1 MDGAVS
7 AVGHEFVNPPD
18 LLAASGF
25 SHVAVVAP
33 GRVVEIAGQ
42 TAHQP
47 DGSLRGETMAEQAAA
62 ALSNLATALRAAG
75 AAPEHL
81 VALQIYVTDV
91 AGYREAQRDIGG
103 AWREHLG
110 KHYPTVSLF
119 GIAELFDPEAK
130 IEIVARAVIP
140 D

>member
-1 MDGAVS
+1 MSV
-7 AVGHEFVNPPD
+7 VGHEFVNPPD
-18 LLAASGF
+18 LLPASGF
-25 SHVAVVAP
+25 SHVGIVAP
-33 GRVVEIAGQ
+33 GRIVEIAGQ

-47 DGSLRGETMAEQAAA
+47 DGSLRGDTMAEQAAA
-62 ALSNLATALRAAG
+62 ALANLATALRAGG
-75 AAPEHL
+75 ATPEHL

-91 AGYREAQRDIGG
+91 AAYREAQRDIGG

-110 KHYPTVSLF
+110 KSYPTVSLF
-119 GIAELFDPEAK
+119 GIAELFDPGSM